1 MLDTDWPEIQKADE
15 TWLSPDNFEADRQQ
29 KEKLSQIIERFRKT
43 EKRSCEK
50 VRDFEGR
57 V

>member
-1 MLDTDWPEIQKADE
+1 MLDTDWPEIEKAYE
-15 TWLSPDNFEADRQQ
+15 TWLSPNNFEADGQQ
-29 KEKLSQIIERFRKT
+29 KEKWSQIIERFR
-43 EKRSCEK
+43 EKKKLSCEK